1 MIDTPQPPTQ
11 SGTGNT
17 PDSDLD
23 RQLADAVKR
32 NELLNEQ
39 LKQLRAQVREGAL
52 ARAEAARLRTD
63 IATIRNSTSWRITA
77 PLRRIGRI
85 ALATRLVFQIA
96 SRQVALR
103 GGYRNVFRHGLA
115 TFRREGIN
123 GLRARLARL
132 SNSTG
137 LADGT
142 SLDELY
148 HAWIDR
154 YDTLTEQKRNQAL
167 AEMEHFQS
175 APLISIVVPTYNSDV
190 RFLQE
195 MIESVRHQLY
205 PHWELCIADDASTSE
220 SVKQV
225 LEAARAQDER
235 IKVVY
240 RTENGHISEAS
251 NSALAI
257 ASGEFV
263 ALLDHDDIL
272 PAHALFMAVKYMNR
286 YPRARMFY
294 SDEDKLSVDGKRSS
308 PYFKSD
314 WNPQLFLAQNMFSHF
329 GVYETALVREA
340 GGFRK
345 GLEGSQDYDLALR
358 CVELAGHDSVV
369 HIPHVLYHWRVAPG
383 STASSGSEK
392 PYALLAA
399 IRALEEHL
407 ARTHTQATVEHPCD
421 QHSTLRVRYALP
433 QPAPKISIIIPTRD
447 GLSLIKQCIDSVL
460 AKTIYPDYEII
471 VIDNGSVKT
480 ETLAYFES
488 LKSEPRIRVMRDD
501 SPFNYSALNNR
512 AAAIATGEYLCLL
525 NNDIEIISAEW
536 LNELVGLASQPGNGA
551 VGAALWYPNDTLQ
564 HGGVVIGLGGVA
576 GHMHTMLPRG
586 SFGYFCR
593 ATAAQNLSAVTA
605 ACLVIRKSIYME
617 VGGLDEELSVAFN
630 DVDFCLR
637 VREAGYRNVWTPYA
651 ELYHHESATRGSD
664 MDPDKYQRFV
674 GEVRWMEKRWGA
686 HLELDPA
693 YNPNL
698 TLSGHDA
705 PFAFAD
711 PPRLGMLD

>member
-1 MIDTPQPPTQ
+1 M
-11 SGTGNT
+11 
-17 PDSDLD
+17 
-23 RQLADAVKR
+23 K
-32 NELLNEQ
+32 
-39 LKQLRAQVREGAL
+39 
-52 ARAEAARLRTD
+52 
-63 IATIRNSTSWRITA
+63 
-77 PLRRIGRI
+77 
-85 ALATRLVFQIA
+85 LVFQIA

-103 GGYRNVFRHGLA
+103 GGYLNVFRHGLA
-115 TFRREGIN
+115 TFRREGVH
-123 GLRARLARL
+123 GLRARLSRL
-132 SNSTG
+132 SSISG
-137 LADGT
+137 FADSS

-154 YDTLTEQKRNQAL
+154 YDTLTEQTRNQAL
-167 AEMEHFQS
+167 AEMEHFQR
-175 APLISIVVPTYNSDV
+175 APLISIVVPTYNSDA

-195 MIESVRHQLY
+195 MIESVRCQLY

-220 SVKQV
+220 SVKQI
-225 LEAARAQDER
+225 LEAASDQDER

-240 RTENGHISEAS
+240 RTENGHISAAS

-257 ASGEFV
+257 ANGEFV

-329 GVYETALVREA
+329 GIYETALVREA

-358 CVELAGHDSVV
+358 CVELAGHDRVV

-383 STASSGSEK
+383 STANSGSEK

-407 ARTHTQATVEHPCD
+407 ARTHTRATVEHPCD

-447 GLSLIKQCIDSVL
+447 GLSLIKQCIDSIL

-480 ETLAYFES
+480 ETLVYFES

-512 AAAIATGEYLCLL
+512 AAAITTGDYLCLL

-536 LNELVGLASQPGNGA
+536 LNELVGIASQPGNGA

-576 GHMHTMLPRG
+576 GHMHTKLPRG

-593 ATAAQNLSAVTA
+593 AAATQNLSAVTA

-664 MDPDKYQRFV
+664 MDPDKYLRFV

-711 PPRLGMLD
+711 PPRIGMLD